1 MSKLKLK
8 FKKDSKET
16 NKEVKQ
22 ELKKDNP
29 FNLIDLYFS
38 LTQRFFKCENI
49 KLRKDQDV

>member
-1 MSKLKLK
+1 MVELKLK
-8 FKKDSKET
+8 NKKDS
-16 NKEVKQ
+16 KEVKQ